1 MDARVAHD
9 ARNAMRELGVRRKT
23 GALASLAPGSV
34 SPSSPPVDSIS
45 RVIPVETVV
54 SSEDRG
60 WRGLEASRF
69 RYATEGFYLP
79 GFANHAV
86 VVHLGAT
93 AELIEREE
101 GRLHRATVRRGDVSV
116 VPAGLESEWWWEDGR
131 EVDRLHMYLDPA
143 VLRRAAEEAGT
154 HPERL
159 EVLNSVAVRDPIL
172 ERTGMALLEELVL
185 GGPADRLYAESLAQV
200 LAVRLLRHHSS
211 LGRGPSRSLHPDR
224 TGRLSEPVLRSVI
237 DYVGDNLSR
246 DLSLAEIAAAANLSP
261 YHFARAF
268 KRSTGLSPHQYVLHR
283 RIERAKDL
291 LKGTDLPVGV
301 VALRVGFASPSHFSQ
316 QFKRIV
322 GTPPSAFR

>member
-1 MDARVAHD
+1 MTLETRVTRALEIEHPVVQ
-9 ARNAMRELGVRRKT
+9 APMAGGPTTPKLVAAVSNAGGLGSL
-23 GALASLAPGSV
+23 GAA
-34 SPSSPPVDSIS
+34 
-45 RVIPVETVV
+45 
-54 SSEDRG
+54 
-60 WRGLEASRF
+60 
-69 RYATEGFYLP
+69 YLP
-79 GFANHAV
+79 PET
-86 VVHLGAT
+86 L
-93 AELIEREE
+93 REQ
-101 GRLHRATVRRGDVSV
+101 VREIRRRTEAPFNVNLF
-116 VPAGLESEWWWEDGR
+116 VPS
-131 EVDRLHMYLDPA
+131 PF
-143 VLRRAAEEAGT
+143 EAD
-154 HPERL
+154 PERL

-283 RIERAKDL
+283 RVERAKDL